1 MTSTNI
7 NHTSIYKHTVKKM
20 TETKFCPI
28 QKTLQLIG
36 GKWKLVILFNLQN
49 GPKRFGELKRD
60 LSPITQQML
69 TKELRDLEK
78 NNFIRRKVFEIIPP
92 KVEYSLSNHGKTLK
106 PIFDSIQNFSDT
118 NKKILAQVE

>member
-1 MTSTNI
+1 
-7 NHTSIYKHTVKKM
+7 M

-60 LSPITQQML
+60 LFPITQQML

-78 NNFIRRKVFEIIPP
+78 NNFINRKVFEIIPP
-92 KVEYSLSNHGKTLK
+92 KLDY
-106 PIFDSIQNFSDT
+106 
-118 NKKILAQVE
+118 

>member
-1 MTSTNI
+1 
-7 NHTSIYKHTVKKM
+7 M

-78 NNFIRRKVFEIIPP
+78 NNFIHRKVFEIIPP

-106 PIFDSIQNFSDT
+106 PIFDSIQNFSDK

>member
-1 MTSTNI
+1 
-7 NHTSIYKHTVKKM
+7 M

-78 NNFIRRKVFEIIPP
+78 NNFIHRKVFEIIPP
-92 KVEYSLSNHGKTLK
+92 KVEYSLSNYGKTLK

>member
-1 MTSTNI
+1 
-7 NHTSIYKHTVKKM
+7 M

-49 GPKRFGELKRD
+49 GSKRFGELKRD

-78 NNFIRRKVFEIIPP
+78 NNFIHRKVFEIIPP
-92 KVEYSLSNHGKTLK
+92 KVEYSLSNYGKTLK

>member
-1 MTSTNI
+1 
-7 NHTSIYKHTVKKM
+7 M

-78 NNFIRRKVFEIIPP
+78 NNFIHRKVFEIIPP
-92 KVEYSLSNHGKTLK
+92 KVEYSLDELGRSSL
-106 PIFDSIQNFSDT
+106 PILNSLYHWDEENINLF
-118 NKKILAQVE
+118 

>member
-1 MTSTNI
+1 
-7 NHTSIYKHTVKKM
+7 M
-20 TETKFCPI
+20 TEAKFCPI

-78 NNFIRRKVFEIIPP
+78 NNFIHRKVFEIIPP
-92 KVEYSLSNHGKTLK
+92 KVEYSLSNYGKTLK

>member
-1 MTSTNI
+1 
-7 NHTSIYKHTVKKM
+7 M

-78 NNFIRRKVFEIIPP
+78 NNFIHRKVFEIIPP

-106 PIFDSIQNFSDT
+106 PNFDSIQNFSDT
-118 NKKILAQVE
+118 NKKILAQIE